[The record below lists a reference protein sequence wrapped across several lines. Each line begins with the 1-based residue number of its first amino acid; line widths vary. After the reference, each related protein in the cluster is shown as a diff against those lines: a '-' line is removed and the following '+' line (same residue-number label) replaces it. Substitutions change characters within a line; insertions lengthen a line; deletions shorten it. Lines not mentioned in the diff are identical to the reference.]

1 MNETSQSEIATS
13 HLQLVQRLLNIRAL
27 VSFPAAE
34 ENEILCLSLRNVC
47 VFFFGCSIARRLRF
61 VLSLF
66 PSLRVENVRSA
77 AFGLLVDE
85 PQPVARR
92 VGGSGAKA
100 KANLRCLFSQ

>member
-47 VFFFGCSIARRLRF
+47 VFFFGYCAPFTICSFI
-61 VLSLF
+61 VSKS
-66 PSLRVENVRSA
+66 PS
-77 AFGLLVDE
+77 
-85 PQPVARR
+85 
-92 VGGSGAKA
+92 
-100 KANLRCLFSQ
+100 

>member
-47 VFFFGCSIARRLRF
+47 VFFLAVLLRAVYDLFFHCFQVSELRMCGRPPLVCSSMN
-61 VLSLF
+61 LSRWL
-66 PSLRVENVRSA
+66 VEWA
-77 AFGLLVDE
+77 AAELKLK
-85 PQPVARR
+85 PI
-92 VGGSGAKA
+92 
-100 KANLRCLFSQ
+100 